1 MWKKIT
7 LTFCSTLALIAIPW
21 PKALGLQ
28 TGKHSRANRRAQFSM
43 KRKEKKTKLQLA
55 KLGAKL
61 FIMQLQGEGVIFRS
75 NLCDKSINGP
85 YS

>member
-1 MWKKIT
+1 
-7 LTFCSTLALIAIPW
+7 
-21 PKALGLQ
+21 
-28 TGKHSRANRRAQFSM
+28 M